1 MDWIAR
7 IDTGIGL
14 MLHYLVPL
22 EFPLPRVERPWRRRK
37 AQRPPGGVEMIR
49 VLGIIGIVVG
59 LGMIIATA
67 THAAFAE
74 EPSRGYI
81 VGTIFA
87 VAGVFRFIRGTNR

>member
-1 MDWIAR
+1 
-7 IDTGIGL
+7 
-14 MLHYLVPL
+14 
-22 EFPLPRVERPWRRRK
+22 
-37 AQRPPGGVEMIR
+37 MIR